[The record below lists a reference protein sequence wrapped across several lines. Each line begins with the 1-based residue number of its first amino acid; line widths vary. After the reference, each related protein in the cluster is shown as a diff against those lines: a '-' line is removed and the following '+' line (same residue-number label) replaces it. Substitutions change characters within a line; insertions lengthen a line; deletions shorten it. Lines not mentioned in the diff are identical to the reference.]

1 MADRFHRPRYDKVV
15 ALVAIVL
22 LAATGCAI
30 AVDDVA
36 ITTQSS
42 LTTVDPG
49 TSPNETAGTSSLAA
63 TGPSPGTTHWHA
75 AYVVRVCDDVLVPFD
90 SDADPLGIH
99 SHADG
104 LIHIHPFFEESGF
117 ERATLGLFADAMGLG
132 LGPGEL
138 TMPQG
143 GTWRDG
149 DLCDGQPGRVFVD
162 RWSGPTPDSPVE
174 RIFDN
179 FDEIRF
185 EADGELYQI
194 GFAPPDSPPVVP
206 PAWSV
211 LPEVSNLITE
221 TPEPWVEL
229 APDATP
235 ASVRVWPVAAVAA
248 SPCGLDSIPESVDAA
263 LEPSCFTPGDPIF
276 DNGEAITA
284 ASAALFNRQ
293 PAVDVTISPVFRQW
307 LVESFRDQSQQGLDG
322 GIAIAIEVDGRVVTA
337 PVLARLPA
345 SDTRMVISGGMS
357 PATAERLA
365 AVLNG

>member
-1 MADRFHRPRYDKVV
+1 MADRFHRSRYEIVV
-15 ALVAIVL
+15 ALIVVVL

-30 AVDDVA
+30 AIDDVA
-36 ITTQSS
+36 LTTQFS
-42 LTTVDPG
+42 PG
-49 TSPNETAGTSSLAA
+49 TGDSGASQTETAGTSSFAA

-75 AYVVRVCDDVLVPFD
+75 AYVVRVCDDVLAPFD

-132 LGPGEL
+132 LDVGAL

-162 RWSGPTPDSPVE
+162 RWSGPTPESPVE

-194 GFAPPDSPPVVP
+194 GFAPPDSTPVVP
-206 PAWSV
+206 PSWRLLA
-211 LPEVSNLITE
+211 EVSNLITQ

-229 APDATP
+229 APNATP
-235 ASVRVWPVAAVAA
+235 ESVRVWPVAAVTA
-248 SPCGLDSIPESVDAA
+248 SPCGPDSIPESVAAA

-276 DNGEAITA
+276 GSGEAITA
-284 ASAALFNRQ
+284 ASVALFNRQ
-293 PAVDVTISPVFRQW
+293 PAVDVTISPAFRQW
-307 LVESFRDQSQQGLDG
+307 LVESFRDLSQQDLDAA
-322 GIAIAIEVDGRVVTA
+322 ITIAIEVDGRVVTA